1 MKIEKGQ
8 PGYIN
13 AQKKRYLLWAIVEFA
28 VVTAV
33 FILGYAQTKT
43 KNNLFTVI
51 AAVGCLPAAK
61 MLVEFIVLYPHRGI
75 EQEKYL
81 EIEKKAPLIMRLYD
95 LAVSGPQKIMP
106 VDAIVISGN
115 VVCGYTSSEKTD
127 ETIAAQNIKKA
138 LEDNRYEKMTV
149 KIFHNYAKFLSRVEG
164 MNSIASVEGAG
175 DFRRE
180 QNIRNIIFNISM

>member
-8 PGYIN
+8 PGYIKG
-13 AQKKRYLLWAIVEFA
+13 QKRRYLIWAIAEFA

-33 FILGYAQTKT
+33 FILGYVQTKS

-75 EQEKYL
+75 DEEKYL
-81 EIEKKAPLIMRLYD
+81 EIEARAPLIMRVYD
-95 LAVSGPQKIMP
+95 LAVSGAQKIMP

-115 VVCGYTSSEKTD
+115 IVCGYTSSPKTD
-127 ETIAAQNIKKA
+127 ETIVAQSIKKA

-164 MNSIASVEGAG
+164 MNSIASVEQPE
-175 DFRRE
+175 DLKRE
-180 QNIRNIIFNISM
+180 QNIRNIIFHLSM

>member
-8 PGYIN
+8 PGYIH
-13 AQKKRYLLWAIVEFA
+13 ARKKGYLIWAAAEFA
-28 VVTAV
+28 IVTAV
-33 FILGYAQTKT
+33 FILGYVQTKT

-75 EQEKYL
+75 EHEKYL

-106 VDAIVISGN
+106 VDAVVISGN

-127 ETIAAQNIKKA
+127 ETIVAQNIKKA
-138 LEDNRYEKMTV
+138 LEDNRYEKITV

-175 DFRRE
+175 DLRRE